1 MELLKEKLA
10 QLLLEA
16 EEARKEADKEIWEK
30 EEAMSRVEEVS
41 QVYTCHNL
49 YLYSWVLISQLE
61 NEVGELRHRNQ
72 LLEADLERAEE
83 TSDYKTKEIESAY
96 ESVDNLQR

>member
-10 QLLLEA
+10 QLRLEA

-49 YLYSWVLISQLE
+49 YI
-61 NEVGELRHRNQ
+61 
-72 LLEADLERAEE
+72 
-83 TSDYKTKEIESAY
+83 
-96 ESVDNLQR
+96 